1 MAICAYQSLVNTW
14 RSTSVSPDD
23 CNEDYVIVTVSEY
36 REWQSLKDGALQ
48 SPFVLDTESAS
59 QIGGAILLVWAVAF
73 VTRLLLRAL
82 SIDEG
87 KETQS

>member
-1 MAICAYQSLVNTW
+1 MAICSYQSSSTSW
-14 RSTSVSPDD
+14 RSTSVSPDECD
-23 CNEDYVIVTVSEY
+23 EDYVIVTVAEY
-36 REWQSLKDGALQ
+36 REWQTLKDGALQ
-48 SPFVLDTESAS
+48 SPFVLDLESAS
-59 QIGGAILLVWAVAF
+59 QIGGAILLVWGVAF